1 MENLEANEKK
11 RLEDEAK
18 EREQRAK
25 VEAERQRHW
34 SPIKISSLNW
44 LKQLERL
51 VCRRLNPKKQ
61 KQACA
66 RISDRIVDLHLF
78 IIEQSENL

>member
-25 VEAERQRHW
+25 VEAERQEA
-34 SPIKISSLNW
+34 
-44 LKQLERL
+44 LKPDKDKLIELAKTIGAVGMPQVKSKEA
-51 VCRRLNPKKQ
+51 